1 MTSKNI
7 LDIKLLSSNISDVMN
22 NIFNKITGAINH
34 FLRLLFFAAIFNSFI
49 NAQTVSNLE
58 RFYVIVDSASS
69 LLLNDLGN
77 FKEVKLDLN
86 LGTYYSVFGNHIRNK
101 LLKHEVKL
109 INDAGPDTNA
119 ITVNFVIDNCNV
131 KYSNPEK
138 DGLFGDF
145 YTERTIEV
153 SGNYFISKKG
163 LVENYFITEKDT
175 LNIEDLKRVEDR
187 SYPFTQG
194 ELPPEPFISSVLEPI
209 VAVGAAAIA
218 IILFFSVR
226 SK

>member
-1 MTSKNI
+1 MIKGNLLEILTLSANIRNAMKNN
-7 LDIKLLSSNISDVMN
+7 LNH
-22 NIFNKITGAINH
+22 ITGLIAKSFRFI
-34 FLRLLFFAAIFNSFI
+34 FFAAIFNSFI

-77 FKEVKLDLN
+77 LKEVKLDLS
-86 LGTYYSVFGNHIRNK
+86 LGNYYSVFGNHIRNK
-101 LLKHEVKL
+101 LLKHGIKL
-109 INDAGPDTNA
+109 INDAADTNA
-119 ITVNFVIDNCNV
+119 IIVNFVIDNCNV
-131 KYSNPEK
+131 KYSKPEK
-138 DGLFGDF
+138 DGLFGNF
-145 YTERTIEV
+145 YTERTVEV
-153 SGNYFISKKG
+153 SGNYFISENG
-163 LVENYFITEKDT
+163 LVKNYYITEKDT
-175 LNIEDLKRVEDR
+175 LNIENLKGVEDR